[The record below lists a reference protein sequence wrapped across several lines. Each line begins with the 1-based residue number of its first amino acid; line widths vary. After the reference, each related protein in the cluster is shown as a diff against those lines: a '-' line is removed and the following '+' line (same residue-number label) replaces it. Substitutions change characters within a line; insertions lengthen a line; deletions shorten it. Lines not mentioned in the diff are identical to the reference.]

1 MEHAHTLTYRKKEN
15 KERGREGERERERE
29 REMAWRQCYQD
40 VVPFSAMVAAECC
53 LVCLNILFKLA
64 SLNGLSYYVFIVY
77 TYVLST
83 LVLLPFAYINFRRST
98 GLPSFKWS
106 LLNRIF
112 LLGLLGMEKVA
123 IRSSSTQAKIMGT
136 IVSISGALLVVLYK
150 GPIILSTPS
159 LSPSPSL
166 SLHYPLQS
174 SQTNWILGGLL
185 LTAGYL
191 LLSVC
196 YIVQTQAIKS
206 YPAELIVVLL
216 YNLCGIFISAPA
228 CLLAE
233 TNWSA
238 WKLSPDISLVAI
250 LYSGSIAIF
259 ATVAHAWGMH
269 LKGPVYVTSFK
280 PLSIAIAAAMSVI
293 FLGDDLHLGS
303 VVGAVIL
310 SAGFYAVIWGKV
322 KEEDLH
328 EDYECDSLGS
338 SYNAKT
344 PLLPSFKPEDV

>member
-1 MEHAHTLTYRKKEN
+1 
-15 KERGREGERERERE
+15 
-29 REMAWRQCYQD
+29 
-40 VVPFSAMVAAECC
+40 
-53 LVCLNILFKLA
+53 
-64 SLNGLSYYVFIVY
+64 
-77 TYVLST
+77 
-83 LVLLPFAYINFRRST
+83 
-98 GLPSFKWS
+98 
-106 LLNRIF
+106 
-112 LLGLLGMEKVA
+112 MEKVA

-159 LSPSPSL
+159 LSPSPSLSLHYPLQSSQTNWILGPSL